1 MLVEINQNAK
11 DLTEGFGTSLGTE
24 NYYRAFPSYILY
36 TDGVDSLCENLRCY
50 WAIDV
55 IASYQSLPDYQPE
68 QNYLQIWQIYAEN
81 GRATVY
87 CNDKFVQDI
96 NYTDLPDGVLTF
108 KGVWNSVSEH
118 KNIFVICLLVE
129 D

>member
-1 MLVEINQNAK
+1 MLVKINQNAK

-24 NYYRAFPSYILY
+24 NYYRAFPPYVVY
-36 TDGVDSLCENLRCY
+36 TDGADSICKNLRCY

-68 QNYLQIWQIYAEN
+68 RNYLQIWQIYAEN
-81 GRATVY
+81 GKATVY
-87 CNDKFVQDI
+87 CNEKFVQDI

-108 KGVWNSVSEH
+108 KGVWNSVSEY